1 MAVRSGSH
9 RLERWVHRT
18 LLAGLVL
25 SGLLLTTGLVR
36 SSCGAR
42 PARRDDPRPWI
53 SMVREA
59 TGGDGVAWLDLGLL
73 ALMATPMLRVAVLA
87 LGWGLAGERRFA
99 AVALAVLGLLGVGIA
114 LGVG

>member
-1 MAVRSGSH
+1 M
-9 RLERWVHRT
+9 
-18 LLAGLVL
+18 
-25 SGLLLTTGLVR
+25 
-36 SSCGAR
+36 
-42 PARRDDPRPWI
+42 
-53 SMVREA
+53 
-59 TGGDGVAWLDLGLL
+59 AWLDLGLL

>member
-1 MAVRSGSH
+1 MADRSEPH

-18 LLAGLVL
+18 LLVGLVL
-25 SGLLLTTGLVR
+25 SGLLLTTGLVLVLLR
-36 SSCGAR
+36 GQAR
-42 PARRDDPRPWI
+42 PEGRPP
-53 SMVREA
+53 SVDSTVREA